1 MEQFLTWD
9 MLKEYPTFILIVFT
23 FVAFTKNFKIIKKLP
38 TQNYC
43 YSVAFVFRAITMIYF
58 KEFTVINIFLYLL
71 DAVFITLATK
81 GLADKNSQ
89 SNFKKEV
96 NTDENKPSD

>member
-9 MLKEYPTFILIVFT
+9 MLKEYPTFVLIVFT
-23 FVAFTKNFKIIKKLP
+23 FVAFSKNSKIIKKLP

-43 YSVAFVFRAITMIYF
+43 YLVAFIFRTITMIYF
-58 KEFTVINIFLYLL
+58 KEFAVINIFLYLL
-71 DAVFITLATK
+71 DAVFVTLATK

-89 SNFKKEV
+89 SNSAKEV
-96 NTDENKPSD
+96 VKNENKPTD